1 MEIPSHYIGQEVKC
15 VSCGY
20 KFKAILATGAPI
32 RATKPKS
39 CGGLD
44 SNNKSSSNKVL
55 VIGLSI
61 GCGLLATL
69 FVLEFSH
76 NQKLIIKNSNLQ
88 NSLEEKE
95 KDFLKKN
102 EAIKVINQ
110 DLVSS
115 ISIVENLKEEIH
127 KLEQTISE
135 INKEYINYRE
145 KSNSIIGEYAAQLKK
160 TESLNSSLQSKIVAI
175 SEDKS
180 QQEEQQRIENEQR
193 QHALEIEKRRLALEQ
208 LNAYTNLSNSLNS
221 SIKSHNEKYD
231 HNGKRKINI
240 DMPSDEEW
248 ELMHLR
254 EEVESLRQDFQNK
267 Q

>member
-1 MEIPSHYIGQEVKC
+1 M
-15 VSCGY
+15 
-20 KFKAILATGAPI
+20 
-32 RATKPKS
+32 
-39 CGGLD
+39 
-44 SNNKSSSNKVL
+44 
-55 VIGLSI
+55 
-61 GCGLLATL
+61 
-69 FVLEFSH
+69 
-76 NQKLIIKNSNLQ
+76 
-88 NSLEEKE
+88 
-95 KDFLKKN
+95 KKN
-102 EAIKVINQ
+102 EAIKVTNQ

>member
-1 MEIPSHYIGQEVKC
+1 
-15 VSCGY
+15 
-20 KFKAILATGAPI
+20 
-32 RATKPKS
+32 
-39 CGGLD
+39 
-44 SNNKSSSNKVL
+44 
-55 VIGLSI
+55 
-61 GCGLLATL
+61 
-69 FVLEFSH
+69 
-76 NQKLIIKNSNLQ
+76 
-88 NSLEEKE
+88 
-95 KDFLKKN
+95 LKKN
-102 EAIKVINQ
+102 EAIKVTNQ